1 MRFIVDLFQQVFV
14 QWIVGGFTQ
23 TGDAQLVDIATD
35 TTAQFCRGSLG
46 KGDHQQFFN
55 GQRAGKGGGTA

>member
-1 MRFIVDLFQQVFV
+1 MARLGFIVDLFQQTFV

-35 TTAQFCRGSLG
+35 TTAQFWPWQPR
-46 KGDHQQFFN
+46 
-55 GQRAGKGGGTA
+55 